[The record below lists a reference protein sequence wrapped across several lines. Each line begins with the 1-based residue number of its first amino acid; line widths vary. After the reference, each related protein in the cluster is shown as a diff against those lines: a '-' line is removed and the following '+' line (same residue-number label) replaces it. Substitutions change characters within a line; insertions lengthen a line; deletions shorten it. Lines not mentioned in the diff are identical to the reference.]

1 MWKKCVQVSRHPS
14 GALPLRHPSDTLQ
27 GPKVPQGPKAPTR
40 SQGPPKVPR
49 SQGPTRPL
57 QGPTRPLQGPGAFKV
72 LTILN
77 TIKKQSTMVKNH
89 FFNVVNMP
97 YTQRRHCPK
106 CGKQDLLKLSEHLRQ
121 VHGLS
126 SEERQPLLKSAV
138 LSQVPL
144 VVQDGSYPTAL
155 SMESPECTRRPP
167 WTQTNGPLNTV
178 NCLVTQP
185 YPDFKFIHPAMIMIV
200 GPTLSGK
207 SYFVEQLL
215 NSTSIKYPSRTARR
229 IHIFYTQWQ
238 SLYDR
243 LQATHG
249 TSIAFTQGLPEV
261 NDNLD
266 NIDDRVHNVWVLDD
280 LMDEAV
286 QSPVISRLFT
296 RGRHRNLSVLLLL
309 QNMFPKGKYNTD
321 ISRNAIYKVLFRSP
335 GDRKQIDIMA
345 EQTFAKDRANFMKAY
360 TQETEKPYG
369 YIILDNHPRTTSD
382 RQVVADVFGQC
393 KSYPHI
399 STPSTK
405 PHAPPVLQSFVT
417 GSDDAYFPKTP
428 LTRPVE
434 LSEAPR
440 PPQKRKAG
448 SSLPT
453 ITTSKP
459 SAVKQSTK
467 SRKKDLARW
476 VNFTTGKHEFKKK
489 KT

>member
-1 MWKKCVQVSRHPS
+1 
-14 GALPLRHPSDTLQ
+14 
-27 GPKVPQGPKAPTR
+27 
-40 SQGPPKVPR
+40 
-49 SQGPTRPL
+49 
-57 QGPTRPLQGPGAFKV
+57 
-72 LTILN
+72 
-77 TIKKQSTMVKNH
+77 
-89 FFNVVNMP
+89 MP
-97 YTQRRHCPK
+97 YRHRRVCPL
-106 CGKQDLLKLSEHLRQ
+106 CGKQDLLYLADHLRQ
-121 VHGLS
+121 FHGLS
-126 SEERQPLLKSAV
+126 SEERQPFLKRALLSSKV
-138 LSQVPL
+138 VPL
-144 VVQDGSYPTAL
+144 VSSFHDEGQSYPTVL
-155 SMESPECTRRPP
+155 PMEQPECPMRPPLP
-167 WTQTNGPLNTV
+167 WTQTNCPLNTV

-185 YPDFKFIHPAMIMIV
+185 YPDFKFIHPAMVMIV

-207 SYFVEQLL
+207 TYFVEQLL
-215 NSTSIKYPSRTARR
+215 NSTSIKYPSRNARR

-417 GSDDAYFPKTP
+417 GSDDAYLPKTS
-428 LTRPVE
+428 LKRPVQ
-434 LSEAPR
+434 LSEATR
-440 PPQKRKAG
+440 PPQKKLAMKRNEG

-453 ITTSKP
+453 VRTSKP

-467 SRKKDLARW
+467 SPKKKITRW
-476 VNFTTGKHEFKKK
+476 VNFTTGKHEF
-489 KT
+489 